1 MAVEE
6 KPALFKLDDYIECRL
21 PQWSD
26 YFKGYVT
33 KVEKGNVYT
42 VLFDDGER
50 VKRIPENL
58 MRKVII
64 VEFSVNEIIEA
75 KCEGWIKYYKGE
87 IIKKKDNMHYD
98 IKFMDGEVK
107 KNIPSVR
114 MRKLE
119 EISKPP
125 PRPATGTGTRVMTS
139 HSASRPMSAAAA
151 GSYKAPK
158 RKAMTFAAWKRG
170 GASSIY
176 GHGSGMKYRP
186 STVPLN
192 GFEMRRVYKPT
203 HSGRTGKTQPKNRDP
218 LAQ

>member
-1 MAVEE
+1 MPPKRPQSALRRRDTGIINSATDAGQREVLSTGDNVDGSNDNQASSNALSDTNVAVEE

-26 YFKGYVT
+26 YFKGYVK

-50 VKRIPENL
+50 VKGIPENL

-64 VEFSVNEIIEA
+64 VDFSVNEIIEA

-87 IIKKKDNMHYD
+87 IIKKVDNMHYN

-151 GSYKAPK
+151 GSYKAPQL
-158 RKAMTFAAWKRG
+158 
-170 GASSIY
+170 S
-176 GHGSGMKYRP
+176 
-186 STVPLN
+186 L
-192 GFEMRRVYKPT
+192 
-203 HSGRTGKTQPKNRDP
+203 
-218 LAQ
+218 